1 MDVNMEYH
9 SDTQTLLGKKLKT
22 YVDTETGEK
31 IHAEQITKRAYGQ
44 KQFWKVYLMDFLH
57 ILGLADSKQ
66 IDVLIYILEN
76 TEQANNTFVGTYK
89 KIAKEASVSEP
100 TIAKIMKKLQENNF
114 ITKVQ
119 NGVWQVSPNIMMKG
133 SEHKKSLL
141 LNYYDDSKDQENEE

>member
-1 MDVNMEYH
+1 MEYH
-9 SDTQTLLGKKLKT
+9 SDTQTLMGTKKKT
-22 YVDTETGEK
+22 YIDTETGEK
-31 IHAEQITKRAYGQ
+31 IQAEQVTKRAYGQ
-44 KQFWKVYLMDFLH
+44 RHFWKVYLMDFLH

-89 KIAKEASVSEP
+89 KIAKDANVSEP
-100 TIAKIMKKLQENNF
+100 TIAKIMKKLQEKEF
-114 ITKVQ
+114 IKKVQ

-141 LNYYDDSKDQENEE
+141 LNYYDDSKNEEQENAE